1 MISETML
8 LQRVKPV
15 LMLSPASVDGTST
28 NSAVIDRQGY
38 DTAYV
43 VVQYA
48 APTGTPTAA
57 VAAVT
62 LKTNTASSTS
72 SPTPTTHA
80 TLASA
85 LDISAAGLAYYAV
98 DLSGANR
105 YVFLNWDATYTDGTT
120 PANIISAQIVLGD
133 KKVNPPVADTIYGRS

>member
-8 LQRVKPV
+8 LQKAKPTS
-15 LMLSPASVDGTST
+15 LLSPASVDGTST
-28 NSAVIDRQGY
+28 NSTVIDRQGY

-48 APTGTPTAA
+48 APTGTPSAATTAI
-57 VAAVT
+57 V

-80 TLASA
+80 TLESA
-85 LDISAAGLAYYAV
+85 LDISAAGFQYYAV

-105 YVFLNWDATYTDGTT
+105 YVFLNWDATYTGGTT
-120 PANIISAQIVLGD
+120 PANIISAQIILGD
-133 KKVNPPVADTIYGRS
+133 KKVNPPVADAIFGR